1 MTSVIFNDPS
11 GSDFLYKFSG
21 VQLNAPSGEPL
32 ALGANAKT
40 ADNSNAIVTVG
51 ESYIRIPQGVSN
63 ERPTIP
69 DSYVGMMRYLT
80 TENLLEYFNGQT
92 NTWIPISLPAPSI
105 SSISPNYISFDASGT
120 EKNTNTYTLTGSNFN
135 NAPGGI
141 SVEVIGN
148 NGAGTILLPDSNS
161 ASSETSATFTFDP
174 SGTEQ
179 LIGISNELPFA
190 VKLTNTNSG
199 FSSTLNNAII
209 ATNAGPEFTQ
219 PSVFTPSSF
228 QTFAVQDPCAN
239 FIVGG
244 IDLSLP
250 AHYPLTFNFV
260 SGTAGG
266 FNVGGENITQN
277 GPLTDSSFSTVKV
290 PAGNRLSATASSYNF
305 TMSVR
310 DASSAISDAN
320 YTLSLANPTI
330 TSINPTIVN
339 KVYLPVDISINGDY
353 FIRDT
358 NIVLY
363 NQTSGISAEFNDISY
378 NSTTSLTINDLS
390 SNTGVGVYDICVNN
404 YISPYQFFS
413 SQLSIWENATITGG
427 TSSIGYTDVSGNGF
441 TTLAPYSDG
450 YTVYIITSGSGVTF
464 DTPSIFPSKIDYL
477 VVGGGGGGG
486 AGDAGGSGGG
496 GGGAGGYL
504 TGSTDISAGTTYTL
518 NVGAGG
524 TGVAGANGN
533 NGGTSSISGTGISL
547 SAAGGGG
554 GAENFVAG
562 NSGASGGGGGLRNN
576 FAGGTGNT
584 PSTTPAQGYN
594 GGNALFSNGGGT
606 GRGGGGGGA
615 LAPGD
620 NGNGSNYF
628 NSSYFNVGQGGD
640 GGSGKANNIAG
651 SGLVY
656 YAGGGG
662 AGTYDREAGRG
673 GLGGGGSGA
682 GGGNTSSTFLGY
694 GQDASANTGGGGG
707 GSTTGTSTS
716 AIAGGDGGSGIIVLR
731 HLSFAPTYGQTSFLI
746 NGGSYSGTPISGTYT
761 TYPGYNTGTNTTPG
775 TATVTYVDANGAN
788 PVSYATGP
796 YAAGYTI
803 VTFLTTT
810 PDSGYTWNGT
820 SGTYRSTTS
829 QVLYYANTTDF
840 TFQGTSPFPAQ
851 VEYLIVAGGGTGAK
865 GTGAETYGGGGG
877 GGEVLYGVTG
887 IAPGVNYDIK
897 VGSGGVMDPNLS
909 SGSPAVGGDTVWYNL
924 TANGADSEA
933 LGMTVSGGQGGNGGT
948 NTITSNNPAG
958 TSGIGGTSGNGF
970 FGGLNNANGNNG
982 TNPAGGGGGAAGCG
996 RPPSSTFSESGG
1008 QGIASQISG
1017 TNQGYGAGG
1026 GGGGDSGT
1034 NFNGG
1039 SSPAGVVI
1047 GGRGGGAG
1055 APTLVPTAGVAN
1067 TGSGGG
1073 GMRAD
1078 DIGAGGGGGT
1088 GIIILKFPS
1097 YYGF

>member
-11 GSDFLYKFSG
+11 GSDYLYKFSG
-21 VQLNAPSGEPL
+21 VQLNAPSGETL

-40 ADNSNAIVTVG
+40 ADNSNAILTVG
-51 ESYIRIPQGVSN
+51 ESYIRIPQGVSA
-63 ERPTIP
+63 ERPAISN
-69 DSYVGMMRYLT
+69 SYIGMIRYLT
-80 TENLLEYFNGQT
+80 TEDLLEFFSGQT
-92 NTWIPISLPAPSI
+92 NTWLPISLPAPTI
-105 SSISPNYISFDASGT
+105 SSITPNYINYDASGGI
-120 EKNTNTYTLTGSNFN
+120 EYNTNTYTLTGTNFN
-135 NAPGGI
+135 VGGI
-141 SVEVIGN
+141 SVQVIGN
-148 NGAGTILLPDSNS
+148 NGTGTIKIPDSNS
-161 ASSETSATFTFDP
+161 ASSDTTATFTFDP

-190 VKLTNTNSG
+190 VKLINTNSG
-199 FSSTLNNAII
+199 FTAILNNAII
-209 ATNAGPEFTQ
+209 ATNAGPEFLQ
-219 PSVFTPSSF
+219 PSIFTPNSF
-228 QTFAVQDPCAN
+228 QTFPVQDPCAN
-239 FIVGG
+239 FFVGG
-244 IDLSLP
+244 DDLSVP
-250 AHYPLTFNFV
+250 KHPPLTFSFV

-266 FNVGGENITQN
+266 FNTGGVNDI
-277 GPLTDSSFSTVKV
+277 SSISDFSAIVQV
-290 PAGNRLSATASSYNF
+290 PAGNRLNATASSYNF
-305 TMSVR
+305 TMRVT
-310 DASSAISDAN
+310 DASLATSDAN

-330 TSINPTIVN
+330 STVDPSLIYI
-339 KVYLPVDISINGDY
+339 YSLPVDISINGDY

-358 NIVLY
+358 NVVFY
-363 NQTSGISAEFNDISY
+363 NQSTGISAEFTDISY
-378 NSTTSLTINDLS
+378 NSKTSLTIKDLS
-390 SNTGVGVYDICVNN
+390 SNASVGVYDICANN
-404 YISPYQFFS
+404 NTSPYVSFS
-413 SQLSIWENATITGG
+413 NKLTIWENATITGG
-427 TSSIGYTDVSGNGF
+427 TSSIGYTDACGNGF
-441 TTLAPYSDG
+441 TTVTPYSDG
-450 YTVYIITSGSGVTF
+450 YTVYIFTSGSGITF
-464 DTPSIFPSKIDYL
+464 DTPSIFPAKIDYL
-477 VVGGGGGGG
+477 VVGGGGAGG
-486 AGDAGGSGGG
+486 AGDAFGSGGG
-496 GGGAGGYL
+496 GAGAGGYL
-504 TGSTDISAGTTYTL
+504 TGSTNISTGTTYTL
-518 NVGAGG
+518 SVGAGG
-524 TGVAGANGN
+524 TGVTGGNGN
-533 NGGTSSISGTGISL
+533 NGGASSISGTGISL

-554 GAENFVAG
+554 GAYAFVAG
-562 NSGASGGGGGLRNN
+562 NNGASGGGGGLRNN
-576 FAGGTGNT
+576 LAGGTGNT
-584 PSTTPAQGYN
+584 PSTTPTQGYN
-594 GGNALFSNGGGT
+594 GGNTLYSNSGGT

-620 NGNGSNYF
+620 NGSGSNYF
-628 NSSYFNVGQGGD
+628 NGSYFTLGQGGD
-640 GGSGKANNIAG
+640 GGNGKANNIAG

-656 YAGGGG
+656 YCGGGG
-662 AGTYDREAGRG
+662 AGSYDREAGRG
-673 GLGGGGSGA
+673 GLGGGGA
-682 GGGNTSSTFLGY
+682 GTDGGNTSTGFQGF

-707 GSTTGTSTS
+707 GSTTGSGAG

-731 HLSFAPTYGQTSFLI
+731 HLSYAPTYGQTSFLI

-810 PDSGYTWNGT
+810 PVSPYTVASPRPT
-820 SGTYRSTTS
+820 PQ

-840 TFQGTSPFPAQ
+840 SFQTIAPFPAQ

-897 VGSGGVMDPNLS
+897 VGSGAVMDPNGA
-909 SGSPAVGGDTVWYNL
+909 SGSPVAGGDTVYYNL
-924 TANGADSEA
+924 TANGANSEA
-933 LGMTVSGGQGGNGGT
+933 LGLTASGGQGGNGGT
-948 NTITSNNPAG
+948 NTTTPNNPAA

-970 FGGLNNANGNNG
+970 FGGLNNANLANG
-982 TNPAGGGGGAAGCG
+982 MNPAGGGGGAAGCG
-996 RPPSSTFSESGG
+996 RPPSSIFSESGG
-1008 QGIASQISG
+1008 PGIASQISG

-1047 GGRGGGAG
+1047 GGQGGGTG
-1055 APTLVPTAGVAN
+1055 APTLVPTAGAVN

>member
-11 GSDFLYKFSG
+11 GSDYLYKFSG
-21 VQLNAPSGEPL
+21 VQLNAPSGETL

-40 ADNSNAIVTVG
+40 SDNSNVILTVG
-51 ESYIRIPQGVSN
+51 DSYIRIPQGVSN
-63 ERPTIP
+63 ERPAISN
-69 DSYVGMMRYLT
+69 SYIGMMRYLT

-92 NTWIPISLPAPSI
+92 NTWLPISLPSPNLT
-105 SSISPNYISFDASGT
+105 SISPQYINFDITGPET
-120 EKNTNTYTLTGSNFN
+120 NTNTYTLTGSNFN
-135 NAPGGI
+135 NTVGGI

-148 NGAGTILLPDSNS
+148 NGTGSIKIPDSNS

-190 VKLTNTNSG
+190 VKLTNTSSG
-199 FSSTLNNAII
+199 FSAVLNNAIV
-209 ATNAGPEFTQ
+209 ATNAGPEFLQ

-244 IDLSLP
+244 IDLSTP
-250 AHYPLTFNFV
+250 EHPPLTFSFV

-266 FNVGGENITQN
+266 FNVGGGDISNIT
-277 GPLTDSSFSTVKV
+277 DFSAIVQV
-290 PAGNRLSATASSYNF
+290 PTGNRLSDIASSYNF
-305 TMSVR
+305 KMRVT
-310 DASSAISDAN
+310 DASSATSDAN

-330 TSINPTIVN
+330 STVDPSLIYI
-339 KVYLPVDISINGDY
+339 YSLPVDISINGDY

-358 NIVLY
+358 NFVFY
-363 NQTSGISAEFNDISY
+363 NQSTGISAEFSDISY
-378 NSTTSLTINDLS
+378 NSNTSLTIKDVS
-390 SNTGVGVYDICVNN
+390 SNAGVGVYDICVNN
-404 YISPYQFFS
+404 FNSPYVSFS
-413 SQLSIWENATITGG
+413 NKLTVWENATITGG

-441 TTLAPYSDG
+441 TTVAPYSDG
-450 YTVYIITSGSGVTF
+450 YTVYIFTSGSGITF
-464 DTPSIFPSKIDYL
+464 DTPSVFPAKIDYL
-477 VVGGGGGGG
+477 VVGGGGAGG
-486 AGDAGGSGGG
+486 AGDANGSGGG

-504 TGSTDISAGTTYTL
+504 TGSTGISTGTTYTL
-518 NVGAGG
+518 TVGAGG
-524 TGVAGANGN
+524 TGNAGSNGN
-533 NGGTSSISGTGISL
+533 NGGASSISGTGISL

-554 GAENFVAG
+554 GAENFVVG
-562 NSGASGGGGGLRNN
+562 NNGASGGGGGLRNN
-576 FAGGTGNT
+576 IAGGTGNT
-584 PSTTPAQGYN
+584 PSTTPTQGYN
-594 GGNALFSNGGGT
+594 GGNTLFSNGGGT

-620 NGNGSNYF
+620 NGSGSNYL
-628 NSSYFNVGQGGD
+628 NGTYNTVGQGGD
-640 GGSGKANNIAG
+640 GGNGKANNIAG

-656 YAGGGG
+656 YCGGGG
-662 AGTYDREAGRG
+662 AGSYDREAGRG
-673 GLGGGGSGA
+673 GLGGGGAGA
-682 GGGNTSSTFLGY
+682 DGGNTSTGFLGP
-694 GQDASANTGGGGG
+694 GQDASANSGGGGG
-707 GSTTGTSTS
+707 GSTTGSVAG

-731 HLSFAPTYGQTSFLI
+731 HLSYAPTYSQTSFLI
-746 NGGSYSGTPISGTYT
+746 NGGSYSTPISGTYT
-761 TYPGYNTGTNTTPG
+761 TYSGYNTGSNTTPG

-796 YAAGYTI
+796 YTAGYTI

-810 PDSGYTWNGT
+810 PVSPFTVGSPRPTPQ
-820 SGTYRSTTS
+820 

-840 TFQGTSPFPAQ
+840 TFQATSPFPAQ

-877 GGEVLYGVTG
+877 GGGVLYGVTG
-887 IAPGVNYDIK
+887 IAPGVGYDIK
-897 VGSGGVMDPNLS
+897 VGSGAVMDPNG
-909 SGSPAVGGDTVWYNL
+909 GSTTPVGGGDTVYYNL
-924 TANGADSEA
+924 TANGANSEA
-933 LGMTVSGGQGGNGGT
+933 LGLTVSGGQGGNGGT

-970 FGGLNNANGNNG
+970 FGGLNNANGANG

-996 RPPSSTFSESGG
+996 RPPSSTFSQSGG
-1008 QGIASQISG
+1008 PGIASQISG

-1047 GGRGGGAG
+1047 GGRGGGSG
-1055 APTLVPTAGVAN
+1055 APTLVPTAGTAN

-1078 DIGAGGGGGT
+1078 DVGAGGGGGT

-1097 YYGF
+1097 FYGF

>member
-21 VQLNAPSGEPL
+21 VQLNAPSGETL

-51 ESYIRIPQGVSN
+51 ESYIRVPQGVSN

-69 DSYVGMMRYLT
+69 NSYVGMMRYLT
-80 TENLLEYFNGQT
+80 TDNILEYFNGQT
-92 NTWIPISLPAPSI
+92 NTWIPISLPPPTI
-105 SSISPNYISFDASGT
+105 SSITPNYINYDPSGQET
-120 EKNTNTYTLTGSNFN
+120 NTNTYTLTGSNFN

-141 SVEVIGN
+141 SVEVIGD
-148 NGAGTILLPDSNS
+148 NGAGQIRLPDSNS

-179 LIGISNELPFA
+179 LIGISNELNFA

-199 FSSTLNNAII
+199 FSSILSNAII
-209 ATNAGPEFTQ
+209 ATNAGPEFTE
-219 PSVFTPSSF
+219 PSLFTPFSF

-244 IDLSLP
+244 IDLSSP
-250 AHYPLTFNFV
+250 QHPPLTFSFV

-266 FNVGGENITQN
+266 FNTGGVNDI
-277 GPLTDSSFSTVKV
+277 SSISDFSSVVQV

-305 TMSVR
+305 TMRVT
-310 DASSAISDAN
+310 DASNATGDAN
-320 YTLSLANPTI
+320 YTLTLANPTI
-330 TSINPTIVN
+330 TSIDPSL
-339 KVYLPVDISINGDY
+339 VYSRLPFPDISINGNY

-358 NIVLY
+358 NVVLY
-363 NQTSGISAEFNDISY
+363 NQSTGISAEFNDISY
-378 NSTTSLTINDLS
+378 NSTISLTINDLS
-390 SNTGVGVYDICVNN
+390 FNAGIGLYDICVNN
-404 YISPYQFFS
+404 LNSPYQFFS
-413 SQLSIWENATITGG
+413 SKLSIEYFPEAIVTGG
-427 TSSIGYTDVSGNGF
+427 TSSIGYTDACGNGF
-441 TTLAPYSDG
+441 TTVAPYSDG

-464 DTPSIFPSKIDYL
+464 DTPYAFPAKIDYL

-524 TGVAGANGN
+524 TGVAGNNGN

-554 GAENFVAG
+554 GAENFFVG
-562 NSGASGGGGGLRNN
+562 NNGASGGGGGLRNDLS
-576 FAGGTGNT
+576 GGTGNT

-620 NGNGSNYF
+620 NGSGSNCF

-682 GGGNTSSTFLGY
+682 GGGNTSAGFLGY

-707 GSTTGTSTS
+707 GSTTGTSTA

-731 HLSFAPTYGQTSFLI
+731 HLSYAPTYGQTSFLI
-746 NGGSYSGTPISGTYT
+746 NGSSYSGTPISGTYT

-897 VGSGGVMDPNLS
+897 VGSGGVMDPNGIS
-909 SGSPAVGGDTVWYNL
+909 NSAVSGGDTVIYNL
-924 TANGADSEA
+924 TANGANSEA
-933 LGMTVSGGQGGNGGT
+933 LGLIASGGQGGNGGT
-948 NTITSNNPAG
+948 NTVTSNNPAG

-970 FGGLNNANGNNG
+970 FGGLNTANGANG

-1017 TNQGYGAGG
+1017 TNKGYGAGG
-1026 GGGGDSGT
+1026 GGGGDTGT
-1034 NFNGG
+1034 YFNGG
-1039 SSPAGVVI
+1039 SSPAGAVI

-1055 APTLVPTAGVAN
+1055 APSTTPTAGTAN

-1097 YYGF
+1097 FYGF

>member
-21 VQLNAPSGEPL
+21 VQLNAPSGETL
-32 ALGANAKT
+32 ALGANANT

-63 ERPTIP
+63 ERPSIP

-80 TENLLEYFNGQT
+80 TSNLLEYFNGKT
-92 NTWIPISLPAPSI
+92 NTWIPVSLPAPTI

-120 EKNTNTYTLTGSNFN
+120 ETNSNTYTLTGSNFN
-135 NAPGGI
+135 NEPGGI

-148 NGAGTILLPDSNS
+148 NGTGTILVPDSNS
-161 ASSETSATFTFDP
+161 ASSEISATFTFDP

-199 FSSTLNNAII
+199 SSSTLNNAII

-228 QTFAVQDPCAN
+228 QTFPVQDPCAN

-244 IDLSLP
+244 IDFSTP
-250 AHYPLTFNFV
+250 PHPPLTFTFV

-266 FNVGGENITQN
+266 FNTGGVSDI
-277 GPLTDSSFSTVKV
+277 SSISDFSSIVQV
-290 PAGNRLSATASSYNF
+290 PAGNRLDATASSYNF
-305 TMSVR
+305 TMRVT
-310 DASSAISDAN
+310 DASNATSDAN

-330 TSINPTIVN
+330 SSINPSVVN
-339 KVYLPVDISINGDY
+339 KANLPVDISINGNY

-363 NQTSGISAEFNDISY
+363 NQTSGISAEFTDISY

-390 SNTGVGVYDICVNN
+390 SNAGTGVYDICVNN
-404 YISPYQFFS
+404 FITPYQFFS

-427 TSSIGYTDVSGNGF
+427 TSSIGYTDACGNGF
-441 TTLAPYSDG
+441 TTVAPYSDG
-450 YTVYIITSGSGVTF
+450 YTVYIFTSGSGITF

-486 AGDAGGSGGG
+486 AGDANGSGGG

-504 TGSTDISAGTTYTL
+504 TGSTNISTGTTYTL
-518 NVGAGG
+518 SVGAGG
-524 TGVAGANGN
+524 TGRGGLNGN
-533 NGGTSSISGTGISL
+533 NGGASSISGTGISL

-554 GAENFVAG
+554 GAQNFFVG
-562 NSGASGGGGGLRNN
+562 NDGASGGGGGLRDDE
-576 FAGGTGNT
+576 AGGTGNT

-594 GGNALFSNGGGT
+594 GGNALFSNTSAT

-620 NGNGSNYF
+620 NGSGSNVF
-628 NSSYFNVGQGGD
+628 NSTYFTLGQGGD

-662 AGTYDREAGRG
+662 AGSYDREAGRG
-673 GLGGGGSGA
+673 GLGGGGLGA
-682 GGGNTSSTFLGY
+682 DGGNTTSTFQGF
-694 GQDASANTGGGGG
+694 GQDASANSGGGGG
-707 GSTTGTSTS
+707 GSTTGPQAD
-716 AIAGGDGGSGIIVLR
+716 AIRGGNGGSGIIVLR
-731 HLSFAPTYGQTSFLI
+731 HLSYPPTYGQTSFLI

-810 PDSGYTWNGT
+810 PVSPF
-820 SGTYRSTTS
+820 TTGS
-829 QVLYYANTTDF
+829 PRPTPQQVLYYANTTDF

-865 GTGAETYGGGGG
+865 GTGLVTYGGGGG

-897 VGSGGVMDPNLS
+897 IGSGAVMDPNGS
-909 SGSPAVGGDTVWYNL
+909 SSSPVGGGDTVYYNL
-924 TANGADSEA
+924 TANGANSEA
-933 LGMTVSGGQGGNGGT
+933 LGLIASGGQGGNGGT
-948 NTITSNNPAG
+948 NTVTSNNPAG

-970 FGGLNNANGNNG
+970 FGGLNTANSNNG

-996 RPPSSTFSESGG
+996 RPPSTTFSESGG

-1047 GGRGGGAG
+1047 GGRGGSSS
-1055 APTLVPTAGVAN
+1055 VPTAGVAN

-1078 DIGAGGGGGT
+1078 DVGAGGGGGT

-1097 YYGF
+1097 FYGF